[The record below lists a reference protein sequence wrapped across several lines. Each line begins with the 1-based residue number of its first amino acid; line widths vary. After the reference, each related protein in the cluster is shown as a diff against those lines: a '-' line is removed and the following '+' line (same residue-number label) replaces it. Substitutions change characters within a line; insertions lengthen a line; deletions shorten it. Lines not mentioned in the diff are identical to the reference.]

1 MSDSLQ
7 YGRYQFWPT
16 PLPCPTCG
24 RCPTCGQQPVVP
36 VTTATDITW
45 PVKPATAG
53 G

>member
-1 MSDSLQ
+1 MTGLE

-24 RCPTCGQQPVVP
+24 RCPTCGQQPTLPTPAVEGE
-36 VTTATDITW
+36 ITW
-45 PVKPATAG
+45 KPAPKG